1 MQPGDV
7 YKTYANID
15 AARTLVGFEPS
26 TQIDTGLAKF
36 VEWYRHYSG

>member
-7 YKTYANID
+7 YKTVANID

-26 TQIDTGLAKF
+26 TQIETGLEKF